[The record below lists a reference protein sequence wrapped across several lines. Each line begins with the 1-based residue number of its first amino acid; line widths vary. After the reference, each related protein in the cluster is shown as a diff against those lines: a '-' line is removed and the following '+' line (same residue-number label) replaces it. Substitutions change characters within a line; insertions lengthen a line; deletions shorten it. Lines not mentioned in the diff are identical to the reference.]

1 MLSAFYCIEWQV
13 MTMSMLPV
21 GWQYTAYFLPTDSS
35 LGLIMTHSLFVLNLG
50 IIVNKLLTPW
60 ILSCTAC
67 RAG

>member
-1 MLSAFYCIEWQV
+1 
-13 MTMSMLPV
+13 MSMLPV
-21 GWQYTAYFLPTDSS
+21 GWQYTAYFLPSDSS